1 MKKIYSKIEP
11 DNLLTIV
18 NRLSDINS
26 ERAEM
31 ADENEPLQGSAKKL
45 QRGEKFKPHSH
56 NVLHRETSLTQEAW
70 IVIRGEI
77 LVSLYDLDNT
87 LIHKEVLSEGDCVLN
102 FRAGHTFETL
112 KDDTILYEF
121 KNGPYMGVEADK
133 TLIPENES

>member
-11 DNLLTIV
+11 ERLLAVINKIT
-18 NRLSDINS
+18 DINL
-26 ERAEM
+26 ERVDLAE
-31 ADENEPLQGSAKKL
+31 ENEPLQGSAKKL
-45 QRGEKFKPHSH
+45 KKGERFKPHRH

-70 IVIRGEI
+70 VVIKGGI
-77 LVSLYDLDNT
+77 LVSLYDLDDT
-87 LIHKEVLSEGDCVLN
+87 FFYEEVLEEGDCILN

-133 TLIPENES
+133 TLI